1 MRARQAVG
9 SKRDARAQAAAILTA
24 MALLLAPA
32 AEAQR
37 TQVKPGWNMFSPQQD
52 VEIGQKVS
60 ADAERQLPM
69 LNDAR
74 VDRYLDRLGKRLAAK
89 APGEKFPYQF
99 KAVNDMAINAFAL
112 PGGFMYV
119 NRGTIEAAQ
128 TEAQLAGVM
137 AHEIGHVAL
146 RHGTNQATK
155 ANFTQGLLGILG
167 ATVGGNSVG
176 AVAAQLGAGFVANS
190 VLLKYS
196 RDAETQ
202 SDVLATQ
209 ILYDNGYDP
218 RGMSQFFEIINA
230 QAKGGRPPEFFSS
243 HPNPDNRAERVNRE
257 IALLGGMPAN
267 ARSDSAEFR
276 EIKRYVQSLP
286 PPPKKAATGKT
297 GGTGTGAGGRVP
309 DPSASLRGFEN
320 SYLRLQH
327 PDNWQARSQGTA
339 ASFVPEGGV
348 VQDRNGN
355 NALAYGVLLD
365 VFDPNVQG
373 SGAMALQQAT
383 DQLIQELRQS
393 NRNLRV
399 LRRSERITVGRQQR
413 GLSTVLVNDSP
424 LGGRE
429 VDWLVTVMRPEGLVY
444 LVFVAPERDFSRY
457 EAAFEQMVQS
467 ARFK

>member
-1 MRARQAVG
+1 MALLA
-9 SKRDARAQAAAILTA
+9 A
-24 MALLLAPA
+24 MALLLAPV

-37 TQVKPGWNMFSPQQD
+37 TRLKPGWNMFSPQQD

-60 ADAERQLPM
+60 ADAEQKLPM

-89 APGEKFPYQF
+89 APGERFPYQF

-119 NRGTIEAAQ
+119 NRGTILAAE

-155 ANFTQGLLGILG
+155 ASFTQGLLGVLG
-167 ATVGGNSVG
+167 ATMGGNSVG

-209 ILYDNGYDP
+209 MLYDNGYDP

-230 QAKGGRPPEFFSS
+230 QSKGGRPPEFFSS
-243 HPNPDNRAERVNRE
+243 HPNPDNRAERVNKE
-257 IALLGGMPAN
+257 IALLGGLPPN
-267 ARSDSAEFR
+267 AKTDSAEFR
-276 EIKRYVQSLP
+276 EIKRYVASLP
-286 PPPKKAATGKT
+286 PPPKKAATGTT
-297 GGTGTGAGGRVP
+297 GGTSGTSAGGRVP
-309 DPSASLRGFEN
+309 DPSASLKVFEN
-320 SYLRLQH
+320 SNLRLQH
-327 PDNWQARSQGTA
+327 PDNWQAYSQGDA

-348 VQDRNGN
+348 VEDRNGN
-355 NALAYGVLLD
+355 QALAYGVMLN
-365 VFDPNVQG
+365 VFEPQRDRAG
-373 SGAMALQQAT
+373 RITLEAAT

-399 LRRSERITVGRQQR
+399 LRRHERLTVGRQQR
-413 GLSTVLVNDSP
+413 GLSNVLVNDSP

-429 VDWLVTVMRPEGLVY
+429 IDWLVTVMRPEGVVY
-444 LVFVAPERDFSRY
+444 FVFVAPERDFDRY
-457 EAAFEQMVQS
+457 EAAFEQMVRS